1 MERIFIPGSQWLFF
15 KLYTGTQSAD
25 VLLAEQIGPLVK
37 RLQKSGAIDDFFF
50 IRYTDPLFHLRLRL
64 HIPDTTRYDEVFHAA
79 YETLQP
85 CIESKLLTSVA
96 CDTYVREVERYGGK
110 AIEATERLFGCDSI
124 CIIRILELLRQ
135 QERFGIYPSEEI
147 RWQLGLLLNDD
158 LLDAFGLS
166 LTDKNELVAEAAKGY
181 KAEFGFTAYRTT
193 KQINDKYRTLRND
206 LRHVMTTGLRE
217 EFPYEILEERKRQIE
232 GLADTIK
239 TIVPDGEFQDYLR
252 SLIHMTMNR
261 LFRSQNRLCEMMVL
275 EYLNRE
281 YSRTLA
287 IKKKYIYGEG

>member
-25 VLLAEQIGPLVK
+25 ILLTRHIGPFVR
-37 RLQKSGAIDDFFF
+37 RLRESGAIDDFFF

-64 HIPDTTRYDEVFHAA
+64 HLPDTSRYGEVFGVF
-79 YETLQP
+79 YETFQP
-85 CIESKLLTSVA
+85 CVESRLVTTIA
-96 CDTYVREVERYGGK
+96 CDTYVREVERYGGE
-110 AIEATERLFGCDSI
+110 AIEPTERLFGYDSA

-135 QERFGIYPSEEI
+135 QVQFGTYPSEEI
-147 RWQLGLLLNDD
+147 RWRLGLLLNDD

-166 LTDKNELVAEAAKGY
+166 LTEKTALVTEAAKGY
-181 KAEFGFTAYRTT
+181 KAEFGFTAHRST
-193 KQINDKYRTLRND
+193 KQINDKYRALRDD

-217 EFPYEILEERKRQIE
+217 EFPREILEERKRRIE
-232 GLADTIK
+232 GLAVTIK
-239 TIVPDGEFQDYLR
+239 TMVPDGELQDYLR

-275 EYLNRE
+275 EYLGRE
-281 YSRTLA
+281 YTTLL
-287 IKKKYIYGEG
+287 KNRQ